1 MKLSRVF
8 RCLLL
13 LSLLPAMGCAKVGDP
28 LPPIVDTPN
37 ATSEFEVVQQ
47 GGTQL
52 FLLIPP
58 PPKSVR
64 SIVVYQK
71 CDPAPDA
78 EFEVIDT
85 RDATSLALS
94 PAGTR
99 LIYPVADPR
108 LDEPCTFAVR
118 FRSVKGHL
126 SEFSNSVTTEPGP
139 APSVPANL
147 KVDVEE
153 DRLVVTWD
161 SPPSPDAPVV
171 GYLVDFSQ
179 FVPDNRLVKQ
189 DFEFGKEYTVVVQSV
204 SRLQRPLILSGP
216 SAPLTFVPKDVFPP
230 PAPINLQAVAVS
242 GGVQLIWDPVDAKD
256 FFGYR
261 VYRRSAA
268 GTFEPIAEPIQVNR
282 FFDEHPLPGV
292 INVYAVTSLDRSGN
306 ESEKS
311 PEASAQGA
319 P

>member
-1 MKLSRVF
+1 MNSPRLCRY
-8 RCLLL
+8 LLL
-13 LSLLPAMGCAKVGDP
+13 MSLVPAMGCAKVGDP
-28 LPPIVDTPN
+28 LPPIVDTPMA
-37 ATSEFEVVQQ
+37 ATELEVVQQ
-47 GGTQL
+47 GGSEL

-58 PPKSVR
+58 PPRSVR
-64 SIVVYQK
+64 SVVFYQK

-78 EFEVIDT
+78 ELEVIDT
-85 RDATSLALS
+85 KEVATLTLS

-118 FRSVKGHL
+118 FRSLKGHL
-126 SEFSNSVTTEPGP
+126 SDFSNSVTTEPGP
-139 APSVPANL
+139 SPPAPVDL

-161 SPPSPDAPVV
+161 SPPSPQVPVV

-179 FVPDNRLVKQ
+179 FVPDKQLVRQ
-189 DFEFGKEYTVVVQSV
+189 DFEFGKEYTVVVQAV
-204 SRLQRPLILSGP
+204 SRLQRPLIISGP
-216 SAPLTFVPKDVFPP
+216 SIPLTFVPKDVFSPP
-230 PAPINLQAVAVS
+230 VPQSLQAVSVS
-242 GGVQLIWDPVDAKD
+242 GGVQLIWDPVDSSD
-256 FFGYR
+256 FSGYR

-268 GTFEPIAEPIQVNR
+268 GAFEPLTESIKVNR

-292 INVYAVTSLDRSGN
+292 MNYYAVSALDRSGN
-306 ESEKS
+306 ESAKS
-311 PEASAQGA
+311 PEVSAQGA